1 MAAHID
7 DAVYSDKNVNGDD
20 NAFFGRRNVYKY
32 IILKYCL
39 SICLDEYFTIRIVRY
54 IVEPL

>member
-39 SICLDEYFTIRIVRY
+39 SICLDEYFTIRIV
-54 IVEPL
+54 